1 MNRGRFFRTALLN
14 FTKFGMF
21 SQETEIKIDLAFDF
35 NYQKLLTFFPGE
47 KKILKQDNYFF
58 DSADRLL
65 SRSGWVL
72 RLRLEEE
79 RASLTLKGTASESRD
94 GLAIRPEI
102 SARWDYQRARQSI
115 AEGISSAEI
124 LPLSI
129 VQQAKMPVAG
139 IRLETMIHFMNYRV
153 SIPQLLA
160 NLDLILEIDRTEFD
174 NGDIDYELEVE
185 IPGATHY
192 DPVIKELENLLG
204 HLEIPLK
211 FHTQSKFARALAKAN
226 RQI

>member
-1 MNRGRFFRTALLN
+1 
-14 FTKFGMF
+14 MF
-21 SQETEIKIDLAFDF
+21 SQETEIKIDLALEV
-35 NYQKLLTFFPGE
+35 NYQKLLAFFPGE
-47 KKILKQDNYFF
+47 KKVFRQDNFFF
-58 DSADRLL
+58 DSVDRLL
-65 SRSGWVL
+65 SRSGWAL

-102 SARWDYQRARQSI
+102 SARWDYQRARQAI
-115 AEGISSAEI
+115 AEGISSVEI

-129 VQQAKMPVAG
+129 AQQAKMPAAG
-139 IRLETMIHFMNYRV
+139 IKLETMIHFKNYRV
-153 SIPQLLA
+153 SIPQRLA
-160 NLDLILEIDRTEFD
+160 NLDLTLEIDRTEFD

-185 IPGATHY
+185 IPDATFY
-192 DPVIKELENLLG
+192 DPVIKELENFLG
-204 HLEIPLK
+204 HLKIPLK